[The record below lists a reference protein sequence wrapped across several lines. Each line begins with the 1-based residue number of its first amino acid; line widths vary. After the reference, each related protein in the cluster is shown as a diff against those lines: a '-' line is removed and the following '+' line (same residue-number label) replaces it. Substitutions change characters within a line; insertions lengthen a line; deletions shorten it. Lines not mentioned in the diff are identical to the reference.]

1 MKKNKFIGIILVFAV
16 MIGVTPV
23 FAAYTD
29 IDDSATYLEAAYRLS
44 DLDILSGYE
53 DGTFRP
59 YESVTRAQVAKM
71 IVCVM
76 DKEDV
81 AKTRGYS
88 SRFFDVPDGHWAVPY
103 INYAAQNGILK
114 GYADGSFG
122 PEREVTYAE
131 LSAILLR
138 MLKYNEEDLGYRWPE
153 NYTIKATSLGWNQG
167 VDVTSDSVLTRAM
180 TAMIIDDALFTKI
193 NPNITYTSQRSS
205 SYSSDSSM
213 QTQETGANTN
223 SMNYENQS
231 NTEVRSDSKVYT
243 GEECLISLYDKEVLE
258 DALLMALPED
268 DSSLSKNE
276 VSILLEDDLSGKS
289 DTYKTDVTYK
299 NYTAGEMFSHIVI
312 DPDNDHILAMR
323 RYKKGEEGSKA
334 ALFATINR
342 VVGDQI
348 EYVGEN
354 GVKDT
359 ITLDAGF
366 VTYVDFSKSTYSLNK
381 SRFTEGRNITFY
393 GEEYGDWD
401 FVVINSL
408 NEVKPTLAT
417 KDYTDSDNYLE
428 GIKIN
433 HDNLTVYR
441 NGKTAVLSDIAVNDV
456 VYYNT
461 KTNIMDVYT
470 KKITGIYYDAKPTK
484 AYVTTVTVG
493 GKDYTIG
500 NIAATT
506 KLDATNGA
514 YEIGDRITLLLGKND
529 EVVFVSDV
537 TGFNSMDYGV
547 VLSTGTKIKEVGED
561 SGKAEYVVNMF
572 MPDGN
577 TYEYVTDKLYNSY
590 EGMLVK
596 ISNSG
601 GQISLTGVNAT
612 NGFGGTIDKTAKTIA
627 GKKVTNDTVII
638 QRINGADGKIKSA
651 EILNFDTL
659 SVSNIYAEQVK
670 NVVNANG
677 FGDLGILYVEELTDS
692 SYQYGVL
699 MSKKQTGEMMTYI
712 IYKDGIK
719 STYMSGYNSMATAGP
734 VMFRI
739 ENGQLQEVKGLNL
752 YESASKYSAID
763 ETRILINQN
772 TYDIDPAVK
781 IFRKTNTNNYE
792 EKSFSDLKGASIN
805 SISIYSNV
813 SKKNSGVIKVIVYT
827 SK

>member
-138 MLKYNEEDLGYRWPE
+138 MLKYNEEDLGHEWPG
-153 NYTIKATSLGWNQG
+153 NYTTKATSLGWNQG

-180 TAMIIDDALFTKI
+180 TAMIIDDALFTEV
-193 NPNITYTSQRSS
+193 NP
-205 SYSSDSSM
+205 DSVQNTQNAGNQQGGNM
-213 QTQETGANTN
+213 QE
-223 SMNYENQS
+223 SRKEF
-231 NTEVRSDSKVYT
+231 
-243 GEECLISLYDKEVLE
+243 LISLYDKEVLE

-299 NYTAGEMFSHIVI
+299 SYTAGEMFSHIVI

-366 VTYVDFSKSTYSLNK
+366 VTYVDFSKSTYSMTK
-381 SRFTEGRNITFY
+381 SKFTEGTDITFY

-739 ENGQLQEVKGLNL
+739 ENGQLQEVKGLNV

-792 EKSFSDLKGASIN
+792 EKSFSDLKEASIN